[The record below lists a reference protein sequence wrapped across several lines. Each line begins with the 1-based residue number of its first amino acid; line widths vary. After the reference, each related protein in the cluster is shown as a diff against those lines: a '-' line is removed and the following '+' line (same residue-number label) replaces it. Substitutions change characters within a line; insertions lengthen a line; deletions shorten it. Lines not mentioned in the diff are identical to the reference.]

1 MESSIIT
8 KMKVPDLRNKLI
20 EIGLE
25 SKGLKAVL
33 VARLNQYYETCRKQ
47 RLMTRKEDE
56 EESNEA
62 VSTDESSEDI
72 DDEKT
77 NKEDSTDES
86 SDDDDDD
93 EDEQNEDDE
102 DEQNEDEENDDDDED
117 AIVEVVSNANP
128 IQKLIEKVTKLT
140 KRNKN
145 TEYVFINKYDHNEL
159 AIKAIEEEKIWNKGN
174 KKDTKSEG
182 VKQNYVCKFHKSA
195 RCKAKCFLLYHND
208 TEFVSLYKSS
218 HQHNEHIKNTDHGIS
233 QDFKVAI
240 DGIYEVYKKP
250 TQIKRQ
256 LVNMFPNKSKELFPT
271 EQQLVNSL
279 KYKRIKAGLNYH
291 LDVFLK

>member
-77 NKEDSTDES
+77 NKEDSTEES
-86 SDDDDDD
+86 ADDDDDD
-93 EDEQNEDDE
+93 EDEQNEDDD

-117 AIVEVVSNANP
+117 AIVEVVSNADP

-174 KKDTKSEG
+174 KKDKKSDCSRFQ
-182 VKQNYVCKFHKSA
+182 KDNICKHLLLQAIRYKYVEVPLTAQTVEFQAAPKRGRPAWIS
-195 RCKAKCFLLYHND
+195 KALQIDSN
-208 TEFVSLYKSS
+208 KSS
-218 HQHNEHIKNTDHGIS
+218 QAKNTK
-233 QDFKVAI
+233 QQ
-240 DGIYEVYKKP
+240 
-250 TQIKRQ
+250 TQKRS
-256 LVNMFPNKSKELFPT
+256 VTAEP
-271 EQQLVNSL
+271 VNSNKKL
-279 KYKRIKAGLNYH
+279 KK
-291 LDVFLK
+291 